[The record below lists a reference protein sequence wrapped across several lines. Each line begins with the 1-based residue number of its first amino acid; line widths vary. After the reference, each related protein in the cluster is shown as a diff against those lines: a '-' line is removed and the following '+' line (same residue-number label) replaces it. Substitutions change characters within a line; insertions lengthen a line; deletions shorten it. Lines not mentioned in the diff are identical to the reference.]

1 MSNEDERGVLDL
13 SDPKAREMQER
24 ISAAKQGN
32 IPVGG
37 VPMPKMPRLDQPPP
51 GAPRDRGMGVQQAH
65 QQQAQTQAGGSHTAM
80 SADQHN
86 KAIASGQA
94 IGGVGSA
101 YVANQPKGFQA
112 PSAEAAA
119 QQMEIKGDADNPA
132 NPARPEGGLR
142 QETLDQINAVAEA
155 QDTPE
160 APPEEGKEEEKPA
173 EKDLYD
179 EFDYGALGSAAR
191 NLLTDK
197 ERREVIEA
205 RCEEMDFEDLI
216 LNQELR
222 QDVPIKK
229 GFVPMFRTVSGAED
243 LFCKRMIGDE
253 EGSDRYIM
261 DKFAALSL
269 ACGIFALN
277 GTPLPDHLDKDG
289 LVDDELFKKKLAALL
304 KYPIII
310 VADLSVNY
318 TWFTFRVQKMLAL
331 DQVKD
336 F

>member
-1 MSNEDERGVLDL
+1 MSNDDDRGVLDL

-24 ISAAKQGN
+24 IAAAKQGHT
-32 IPVGG
+32 PVGG

-51 GAPRDRGMGVQQAH
+51 GAPRDRGMGVQQSH
-65 QQQAQTQAGGSHTAM
+65 QQQATTQASHSAM
-80 SADQHN
+80 SAEQHS
-86 KAIASGQA
+86 KAVASGQA

-119 QQMEIKGDADNPA
+119 QQMEIKGDAANPA

-142 QETLDQINAVAEA
+142 QETLDQINAVASA
-155 QDTPE
+155 QDAP
-160 APPEEGKEEEKPA
+160 AVPPEEGKEKEEKDP
-173 EKDLYD
+173 YD
-179 EFDYGALGSAAR
+179 EFDYGALGSASR

-197 ERREVIEA
+197 ERRQVIES
-205 RCEEMDFEDLI
+205 RCEDMDFEDLI

-222 QDVPIKK
+222 QDVKIKK

-243 LFCKRMIGDE
+243 LYCKRLIGDE

-269 ACGIFALN
+269 VCGLYALN
-277 GTPLPDHLDKDG
+277 GTPLPDHLDGDG
-289 LVDDELFKKKLAALL
+289 RVDDKLFQKKLDALL

>member
-160 APPEEGKEEEKPA
+160 APPEEGKEEEKKGGPEDRHHHGIDHRCHNPSPEA
-173 EKDLYD
+173 HLFVQGVRKPFHYPLKEATCLS
-179 EFDYGALGSAAR
+179 SAA
-191 NLLTDK
+191 
-197 ERREVIEA
+197 
-205 RCEEMDFEDLI
+205 
-216 LNQELR
+216 
-222 QDVPIKK
+222 
-229 GFVPMFRTVSGAED
+229 
-243 LFCKRMIGDE
+243 
-253 EGSDRYIM
+253 
-261 DKFAALSL
+261 
-269 ACGIFALN
+269 
-277 GTPLPDHLDKDG
+277 HL
-289 LVDDELFKKKLAALL
+289 
-304 KYPIII
+304 Y
-310 VADLSVNY
+310 VN
-318 TWFTFRVQKMLAL
+318 AGEN
-331 DQVKD
+331 
-336 F
+336 